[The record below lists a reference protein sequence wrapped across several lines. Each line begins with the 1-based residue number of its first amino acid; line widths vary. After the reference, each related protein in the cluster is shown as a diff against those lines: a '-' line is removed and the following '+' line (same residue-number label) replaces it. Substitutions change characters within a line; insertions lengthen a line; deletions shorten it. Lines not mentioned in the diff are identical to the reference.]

1 MNGERLLHWS
11 SRSQYSSVMLY
22 GVFQP
27 PLFYYEHISDKSCFC
42 RVVSNSDNAKV
53 TQIIN
58 QLCLMFTS
66 PSSALHARN
75 GGLIGLAA
83 TAIALGQE
91 FAQWL
96 SVVIPRVLGCFADP
110 ESRVRY
116 YACESLYNIA
126 KVCKG
131 EILVHFNGI
140 FDALSKVSSVQIS
153 LVHLC
158 ETKHLAH
165 LSFGVALCR
174 FRSICQERSGAA
186 GPLAK
191 GHCS

>member
-1 MNGERLLHWS
+1 MEPHLTS
-11 SRSQYSSVMLY
+11 YMSRSLI
-22 GVFQP
+22 
-27 PLFYYEHISDKSCFC
+27 LFLIMYLVAI
-42 RVVSNSDNAKV
+42 RVVSNADNAKI

-83 TAIALGQE
+83 TAIALGQK

-140 FDALSKVSSVQIS
+140 FDALSKVSHPSPTLVGYTDSCSDAIIALGRLGS
-153 LVHLC
+153 L
-158 ETKHLAH
+158 
-165 LSFGVALCR
+165 G
-174 FRSICQERSGAA
+174 QERRGTA
-186 GPLAK
+186 GSFAK
-191 GHCS
+191 GYRGGDRSQLRVQVSRECGPHVQ

>member
-1 MNGERLLHWS
+1 MS
-11 SRSQYSSVMLY
+11 
-22 GVFQP
+22 F
-27 PLFYYEHISDKSCFC
+27 
-42 RVVSNSDNAKV
+42 RVVSVADNAKI

-83 TAIALGQE
+83 TAIALGQK

-140 FDALSKVSSVQIS
+140 FDALSKVSKSSFVFS
-153 LVHLC
+153 LN
-158 ETKHLAH
+158 
-165 LSFGVALCR
+165 
-174 FRSICQERSGAA
+174 
-186 GPLAK
+186 
-191 GHCS
+191 